1 MTHSLLADKRFWLNA
16 GERAVLTF
24 AQALAAQLA
33 VFEVADIEE
42 MKLDGLP
49 WSAMVSV
56 SVVASLIS
64 LLTTIGKGSAGSAGS
79 GVDLAPE
86 DVAEP
91 FTHDGVPSSRDEKAS
106 DLTVVEEPDEAEE
119 PAQAATKSK
128 KRK

>member
-1 MTHSLLADKRFWLNA
+1 MTDSLLADKRFWLNA

-56 SVVASLIS
+56 SVVAAMIS

-79 GVDLAPE
+79 GVDLAPGTE
-86 DVAEP
+86 VEPPVAE
-91 FTHDGVPSSRDEKAS
+91 SE
-106 DLTVVEEPDEAEE
+106 EEPAPAAEE
-119 PAQAATKSK
+119 PVHEKPAVAAVDRSGTVKSK

>member
-1 MTHSLLADKRFWLNA
+1 
-16 GERAVLTF
+16 RAVLTF

-33 VFEVADIEE
+33 VFEVADIEQ

-56 SVVASLIS
+56 AAVAALIS

-86 DVAEP
+86 VEAP
-91 FTHDGVPSSRDEKAS
+91 
-106 DLTVVEEPDEAEE
+106 VVEAEE
-119 PAQAATKSK
+119 EPAPASEEPVREKPVVAAVDRSGTAKSK

>member
-1 MTHSLLADKRFWLNA
+1 MADSLLADKRFWLNA

-24 AQALAAQLA
+24 AQVLAAQLA
-33 VFEVADIEE
+33 VFEVADIEQ

-56 SVVASLIS
+56 AAVAALIS

-79 GVDLAPE
+79 GVDLTPEVEAP
-86 DVAEP
+86 VAEVEE
-91 FTHDGVPSSRDEKAS
+91 VPAPVTEEPVTEKA
-106 DLTVVEEPDEAEE
+106 TVVAVDRSGTA
-119 PAQAATKSK
+119 KSK